1 MQSKG
6 PAPNRGRF
14 RYMSYTLDL
23 SLISVISAKMSLWSF
38 LCFTALA
45 WSVSAQ
51 SPTCQLQSVGGCVCG
66 DPNVHSYC
74 GSTSCAPE
82 DRLVGNPTD
91 NCRINEFF
99 APDHIL
105 PEEWE
110 LMFDSY
116 EYQNLWG
123 SVFLNREFDNDGT
136 GVSNKAAGNS

>member
-1 MQSKG
+1 
-6 PAPNRGRF
+6 
-14 RYMSYTLDL
+14 MSYTLDL

-51 SPTCQLQSVGGCVCG
+51 SPTCQLQSGGGCVCG

-91 NCRINEFF
+91 HCHTKEYFV
-99 APDHIL
+99 PGHIISL

-110 LMFDSY
+110 LIFDSY
-116 EYQNLWG
+116 DYQDLVG
-123 SVFLNREFDNDGT
+123 TVFLDREFDNDGT
-136 GVSNKAAGNS
+136 GVSIKAAGNS

>member
-1 MQSKG
+1 
-6 PAPNRGRF
+6 
-14 RYMSYTLDL
+14 
-23 SLISVISAKMSLWSF
+23 MSLWSL

-51 SPTCQLQSVGGCVCG
+51 SPTCQLQSGRGCVCG

-91 NCRINEFF
+91 DCRTNERF
-99 APDHIL
+99 ALDHIL

-116 EYQNLWG
+116 DYQDLLELG
-123 SVFLNREFDNDGT
+123 TVFLNREFDNDGA
-136 GVSNKAAGNS
+136 GVSNKTAGNI